1 MNGGKIADDAK
12 DAKQAMNAYNKVM
25 ADGPEALVGSFFS
38 SVTLP
43 MAEQAAKDGMLLLA
57 AGATNSAVTLK
68 GDTFFR
74 NCFIDPYQG
83 KMAALFVKGKGLS
96 KVAVIYAKDDDYSN
110 GLKDA
115 FVENCES
122 SGIEVAYVGE
132 CMTTDTDFSSQ
143 TAQAVASGAEFLY
156 YPCFLDTVPLFVGAA
171 RNAGFTGI
179 IMGGDGW
186 DGSDTTGL
194 EDKFEGCYFTNH
206 YSSEDT
212 APAVVNFVE
221 KFTAKYGTESL
232 NACAALYYDAMY
244 MLAEAAK
251 NGGGTDTASLIAGM
265 KGMSFTGVGGD
276 IALYG
281 LLASM
286 FFALTFILNRSMN
299 LGGSYW
305 LWSASLRYLF
315 MLPMLWLLLRRQK
328 ADRAILREIR
338 ARPVTWLVWSTVGF
352 GLFYAPLSMASCYG
366 ESWFVAATWQITIVA
381 GVLLTP
387 LFGGKIP
394 VKNLLF
400 SAVILLGIFLLQL
413 PHPESMESGG
423 SLKALALILVAGI
436 SYPLGNRKMMAHC
449 PAGISTTQ
457 RVFGMTLCSMPFW
470 LLCSAY
476 ALLTHGLPS
485 SGQILQS
492 LSVALFSGVIATLLF
507 FEATSLVRHNPK
519 QLAVVEATQAG
530 EVLFTLLGGIL
541 FLHDALSTPA
551 GMLGIGVVVI
561 GMVLN
566 SLSG

>member
-57 AGATNSAVTLK
+57 TRATNSAVTLK
-68 GDTFFR
+68 GDTIFR

-83 KMAALFVKGKGLS
+83 KMAALFVKGKGLT
-96 KVAVIYAKDDDYSN
+96 KVAVIYAKDDDDSN

-244 MLAEAAK
+244 MLVEAAK

-276 IALYG
+276 ITLYG

-299 LGGSYW
+299 LGGAAAKAKSGPGNSPGNPRPARN
-305 LWSASLRYLF
+305 LAGMEHGGLRPVLRAAF
-315 MLPMLWLLLRRQK
+315 HGLLLWRVLVRRRHL
-328 ADRAILREIR
+328 ADHHSGRRA
-338 ARPVTWLVWSTVGF
+338 ADTPVRRKN
-352 GLFYAPLSMASCYG
+352 PG
-366 ESWFVAATWQITIVA
+366 E
-381 GVLLTP
+381 
-387 LFGGKIP
+387 K
-394 VKNLLF
+394 
-400 SAVILLGIFLLQL
+400 SAVFRCHSAGHLPAPAAPSGKHGIWRLPEGTGADPRRRHFLSAGKPEDDGAL
-413 PHPESMESGG
+413 PRRYFHHPAC
-423 SLKALALILVAGI
+423 LRNDVV
-436 SYPLGNRKMMAHC
+436 
-449 PAGISTTQ
+449 Q
-457 RVFGMTLCSMPFW
+457 
-470 LLCSAY
+470 Y
-476 ALLTHGLPS
+476 ALLAAVLRVCAAHPWTSFLRADSPVPERCAV
-485 SGQILQS
+485 LRRDCY
-492 LSVALFSGVIATLLF
+492 VA
-507 FEATSLVRHNPK
+507 
-519 QLAVVEATQAG
+519 
-530 EVLFTLLGGIL
+530 VL
-541 FLHDALSTPA
+541 
-551 GMLGIGVVVI
+551 
-561 GMVLN
+561 
-566 SLSG
+566 